1 MLPPLLHILYV
12 ASTIVVPL
20 VKSSL
25 LGWTPLAGKNESIP
39 HLTTFTQWR
48 DILEE
53 ESNQF
58 ILQPGSL
65 SHLNQILK
73 GLFTFLGK
81 YGRYLSEIIHD

>member
-1 MLPPLLHILYV
+1 M
-12 ASTIVVPL
+12 
-20 VKSSL
+20 KSSL

-58 ILQPGSL
+58 ILQPGTL
-65 SHLNQILK
+65 SHINQILK
-73 GLFTFLGK
+73 GLFTFLGNTEGTNQK
-81 YGRYLSEIIHD
+81 SFIIDLQILFNLKNYEKIIKI

>member
-1 MLPPLLHILYV
+1 
-12 ASTIVVPL
+12 

-58 ILQPGSL
+58 ILQPGTL
-65 SHLNQILK
+65 SHINKILK
-73 GLFTFLGK
+73 GLFFWANAEGTNQKSFMIDLQILFNLK
-81 YGRYLSEIIHD
+81 NYEKIIKI